1 MAMRPF
7 HKVYDGISGEPGF
20 PILEPGLF
28 FCLYNQEHQELF
40 ILRSRPER
48 IEEKELK

>member
-28 FCLYNQEHQELF
+28 FCLYNQEASPKTGTF
-40 ILRSRPER
+40 YPE
-48 IEEKELK
+48 IPP